1 MLAQNFTYLMFLCA
15 ASMLLIIGGV
25 LLTNLPLIMQIVMI
39 IFGLVGGIVCFITLI
54 RLLIKNVNSNS
65 NSEDTKRM

>member
-1 MLAQNFTYLMFLCA
+1 MLAQNFTYLMFLCS

-25 LLTNLPLIMQIVMI
+25 LLTKLPLIMQIVMI
-39 IFGLVGGIVCFITLI
+39 ILGLVGGIVCFITLI
-54 RLLIKNVNSNS
+54 RLLIKNGNN